1 MSDGTRRR
9 VRLKLGMPSKNGTPQ
24 GSRSGSPEV
33 PNATVAAPPT
43 KPGKVDSRA
52 GSPGIC
58 LLSFPLLSLNILI
71 SAISTAQTAHSRV
84 LCVTETF
91 EIPSL
96 TIPSVSAA
104 PEDPVPFPTGADIRA
119 VVPATGLRMSELL
132 AHFKGQINGDERKAR
147 FIKLM
152 KENTRFEK
160 VRKVLLPLEN

>member
-1 MSDGTRRR
+1 MSDGTRRH

-24 GSRSGSPEV
+24 GSRSGSPDV
-33 PNATVAAPPT
+33 TNATAAAPLT

-52 GSPGIC
+52 GSPGIS
-58 LLSFPLLSLNILI
+58 LLSFLLLSLI
-71 SAISTAQTAHSRV
+71 SSPLRCFTAQTSHSRV
-84 LCVTETF
+84 LRLTETF
-91 EIPSL
+91 EIQSL
-96 TIPSVSAA
+96 TDPSVAA
-104 PEDPVPFPTGADIRA
+104 VPEDPVPFPTGADIRA